1 MPWTLIC
8 NVGLAVRVAVDGWYG
23 NLSERWF
30 EVEKRGRRAMAPT
43 DGGKAITK
51 TPGNILKK
59 QKTAERIESTGTAR
73 TTYLLLSMV
82 EKES

>member
-1 MPWTLIC
+1 MGFDY
-8 NVGLAVRVAVDGWYG
+8 NVAVQVAVDGWYG

-30 EVEKRGRRAMAPT
+30 EVEKRGRRARHGAPT

-59 QKTAERIESTGTAR
+59 QKTAERIERINLRSYFHG
-73 TTYLLLSMV
+73 
-82 EKES
+82 